1 MQSSAFYICRYFFA
15 NTWIHQIQLLLE
27 NIKLTEDV
35 IQYHYYHI
43 GKYLHQHI
51 VEMQAIN
58 KNYANTWIHQ
68 IQLLLENIKLT
79 EDVIQYHYY
88 HIGKYLHQHIVE
100 MQAINKNY
108 HEA

>member
-1 MQSSAFYICRYFFA
+1 MMTGIEPLQSSAFYICRYFFA

-58 KNYANTWIHQ
+58 KNY
-68 IQLLLENIKLT
+68 
-79 EDVIQYHYY
+79 
-88 HIGKYLHQHIVE
+88 
-100 MQAINKNY
+100 